1 MTKIMVTKQ
10 NDNDEDKNNNCEQ
23 NNEPSKC
30 VSSTEL
36 DVSNLVNR
44 LISDQKLITEFNKK
58 QYLTHVNQV
67 FKLEADL
74 IDCALTNDSPMS
86 ATSLAASNL
95 EKCPSIEKQSFNHSD
110 DNFLTIDRKNFDTVS
125 LNDIESIS
133 NKKEKIFQ
141 VYKTKLKS
149 KLTGSLINK
158 FSQNKSHNMERL
170 VNKNGQ
176 ANINRINI
184 ESRRRKYISDLFNT
198 IVDMKWSY
206 ILAVFAMS
214 FVVSWTF
221 FGVFWF
227 VISNLSSEQ
236 CISNIKNDSSFFESF
251 LFSIETQQTIGYGF
265 RYITH
270 GMCRNISKLY
280 NLI

>member
-1 MTKIMVTKQ
+1 MMTRIMVTKQ
-10 NDNDEDKNNNCEQ
+10 NDKDEDKSNKYEQ
-23 NNEPSKC
+23 NNEENEIDASYP
-30 VSSTEL
+30 
-36 DVSNLVNR
+36 VNR
-44 LISDQKLITEFNKK
+44 SISDQKQTITALNNK
-58 QYLTHVNQV
+58 QNLTHVNKG
-67 FKLEADL
+67 FSMETDL
-74 IDCALTNDSPMS
+74 IDCVHNSTTIGSQVS
-86 ATSLAASNL
+86 TTSLATNTS
-95 EKCPSIEKQSFNHSD
+95 EKFPTIEKQVLNHSD
-110 DNFLTIDRKNFDTVS
+110 ENFLTVNKKKFDTVS
-125 LNDIESIS
+125 LNDIEIVS

-141 VYKTKLKS
+141 VYKTKFKS

-158 FSQNKSHNMERL
+158 LTHNKTHNMERL

-206 ILAVFAMS
+206 ILAVFVMS

-236 CISNIKNDSSFFESF
+236 CISNMNNDSSFFESF

-270 GMCRNISKLY
+270 GK
-280 NLI
+280 